1 MTADMPLTE
10 LFDNV
15 NTCQHKKTLLV
26 LHTSIR
32 DLLQNSCPTGTRLV
46 KDHSCWCVI
55 PVPFFM
61 LTCIYTLSNSSPL
74 YHPGCKTQY
83 RITSDKNQYRFL
95 LHLFLAHC
103 KI

>member
-1 MTADMPLTE
+1 MSSRDAKMQYIITPVLFQIFSRMTADMPLTK

-61 LTCIYTLSNSSPL
+61 LTCIYTVPYN
-74 YHPGCKTQY
+74 YG
-83 RITSDKNQYRFL
+83 
-95 LHLFLAHC
+95 
-103 KI
+103 